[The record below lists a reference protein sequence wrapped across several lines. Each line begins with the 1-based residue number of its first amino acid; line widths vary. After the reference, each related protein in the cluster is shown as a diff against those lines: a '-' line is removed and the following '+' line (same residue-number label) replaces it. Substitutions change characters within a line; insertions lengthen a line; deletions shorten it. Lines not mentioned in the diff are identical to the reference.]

1 MQCRSFLLTIPI
13 LFLPSGYKNR
23 KHRPSCKKF
32 LHRTVF
38 FVKKSKLKPLEI
50 SLLVM
55 LALCLLVGD
64 GALSHQD
71 ALQRKLI
78 RLHVIAN
85 SDSPRDQ
92 QIKLQVRDSVLD
104 FATELLRQAPDRQA
118 ANRQLEA
125 SLPEIE
131 QAANRQLARCGSTDT
146 AAVSLRLVQFPLKT
160 YDGFALPSGEYL
172 ALRVV
177 IGAGEGR
184 NWWCVVYPPL
194 CTTAAADLE
203 ETAISCGMEEQEIRL
218 MEGET
223 PDYQLKFRTVE
234 LWQRLRQLLGK

>member
-1 MQCRSFLLTIPI
+1 M
-13 LFLPSGYKNR
+13 
-23 KHRPSCKKF
+23 
-32 LHRTVF
+32 
-38 FVKKSKLKPLEI
+38 KKSKLMPVEV

-64 GALSHQD
+64 GALSRQD

-78 RLHVIAN
+78 RLHVVAN
-85 SDSPRDQ
+85 SDSQQDQ
-92 QIKLQVRDSVLD
+92 QIKLQVRDSVLEY
-104 FATELLRQAPDRQA
+104 ATEILRQAPDRQTA
-118 ANRQLEA
+118 DRQLRA

-131 QAANRQLARCGSTDT
+131 AAANRQLARCGSEDI
-146 AAVSLRLVQFPLKT
+146 AAVSLQPAEFPLKT
-160 YDGFALPSGEYL
+160 YDGFALPAGEYL

-177 IGAGEGR
+177 IGAGEGH

-203 ETAISCGMEEQEIRL
+203 ETAISCGMAEDDVRL

-223 PDYQLKFRTVE
+223 PEYQLKFRTVE